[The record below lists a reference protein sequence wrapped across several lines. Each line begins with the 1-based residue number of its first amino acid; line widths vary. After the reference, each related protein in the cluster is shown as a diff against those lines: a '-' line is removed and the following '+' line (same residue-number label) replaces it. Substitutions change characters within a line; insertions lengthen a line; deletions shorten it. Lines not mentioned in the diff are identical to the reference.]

1 MRESVPNITTALK
14 DLITFNKKFDVL
26 RIDIS
31 YENFEKLNQD
41 RSKSLKK
48 GILRDPLKVIAQ
60 ITWKGKRLIQQLD

>member
-14 DLITFNKKFDVL
+14 DLITFNKKNFDVL

-48 GILRDPLKVIAQ
+48 GIKKSLL
-60 ITWKGKRLIQQLD
+60 WKGRTYK